1 MLIAIDASLQ
11 CVRRPT
17 QAFIMAFQ
25 HFAARQGLPSVVY
38 INNAF
43 TFKRTSK
50 DLRGIRNVLRNLR
63 FQDHCTQHCF
73 KRKFMAEREVW
84 QGGFW
89 ERIEKTVKRC
99 LQLTLE
105 KKKKKRFGFKEMP
118 TILQEVEAIVNTRH
132 LPPAHDTPH
141 TRQRL

>member
-1 MLIAIDASLQ
+1 MFRKFSTRRKTGGGVLIAIDASLQ

-105 KKKKKRFGFKEMP
+105 KKKKKK
-118 TILQEVEAIVNTRH
+118 IWLQRNANHSTRGRSH
-132 LPPAHDTPH
+132 REH
-141 TRQRL
+141 